1 MSSGFFPPLNPRPAV
16 AGLYA
21 PADQARRLPSIF
33 GGVGVG
39 WLGSLAGFLAD
50 LGRIPVPYT
59 LEIRQGE
66 TLVGAVALP
75 LPPSQVSYA
84 RPGSTDLAYTFGELP
99 YREPSLYRRLDIS
112 LAGPSGLA
120 PRAGNNRWGEIVWA
134 AGPELVREL
143 DAFLDLYQRTAA
155 RAAQEHLEQPDGVPA
170 PGAGA
175 LGAVEVDP
183 HQAAHGSG
191 EVVLVFRSLRDH
203 VHVRCEVRSWRVS
216 SNAGSSRLSSEWS
229 LDLHAYAPAAPVV
242 PRNFL
247 GYIADAALYVATLI
261 GGVNNTLAATDTILG
276 NVRGDLEVLR
286 APALALQQTARVFD
300 QLGARGGELAA
311 FPRTLVGDWVV
322 VAGEF
327 GEAWQTWLASG
338 SALSGLFDPATL
350 GIERS
355 AQEAA
360 RAQLLARPALGALG
374 GGAGTVEQAVA
385 RRERGVGQDLG
396 PVPVPQGAQER
407 GPAPRPYRLGPGDSL
422 AVVARR
428 FGVDVGELVRL
439 NAIRGGSLG
448 NGQPLG
454 PGVEILIPG
463 TASSAAGQ
471 GQGGYGVDLLLDL
484 GSGDLVLVETGR
496 GATAALVGG
505 PDLVEQAL
513 SVRYLT
519 QQGESR
525 AFPGYGLPGLVGE
538 PSSSLVAG
546 LLAVHAQEQA
556 LRDPRVGE
564 VRRCEVEDGGNV
576 FSVLMELVG
585 RDGAELAFVA
595 PLPMALEG

>member
-1 MSSGFFPPLNPRPAV
+1 VSSGFFPPLTPRPAV

-84 RPGSTDLAYTFGELP
+84 RPGATDLAYTFGELP
-99 YREPSLYRRLDIS
+99 YREPSLYRRLDVS
-112 LAGPSGLA
+112 LSGPSGLVQ
-120 PRAGNNRWGEIVWA
+120 RAGNNRWGEIVWA

-143 DAFLDLYQRTAA
+143 DAFLDLYQRTAS
-155 RAAQEHLEQPDGVPA
+155 RAAQEHLEQPDGPPVPA
-170 PGAGA
+170 VG
-175 LGAVEVDP
+175 VEADP
-183 HQAAHGSG
+183 HAAAHGSG
-191 EVVLVFRSLRDH
+191 DVALVFRSLRDH
-203 VHVRCEVRSWRVS
+203 VHVRCEVKSWRVS
-216 SNAGSSRLSSEWS
+216 SDASRSRLTSDWS
-229 LDLHAYAPAAPVV
+229 LELHAYAPAAPVV

-286 APALALQQTARVFD
+286 APALALQQTARLFD
-300 QLGARGGELAA
+300 QVGARGGDLAA
-311 FPRTLVGDWVV
+311 FPRTLVADWVA

-327 GEAWQTWLASG
+327 GTAWQTWLASG

-350 GIERS
+350 GLERT
-355 AQEAA
+355 AQQAA
-360 RAQLLARPALGALG
+360 RSQLLARPALGALG
-374 GGAGTVEQAVA
+374 GGAGAIEQAVV

-396 PVPVPQGAQER
+396 PAPVPQGAQER

-422 AVVARR
+422 TVVARR

-448 NGQPLG
+448 SGQPLG

-463 TASSAAGQ
+463 TATSAAGP
-471 GQGGYGVDLLLDL
+471 GQGGYGVDLVLDL
-484 GSGDLVLVETGR
+484 GTGDLVLEDTGR
-496 GATAALVGG
+496 GASLRLVSG

-519 QQGESR
+519 RQGESR

-538 PSSSLVAG
+538 PSSALVAG

-556 LRDPRVGE
+556 QRDPRVGE
-564 VRRCEVEDGGNV
+564 VRRCEVEDGGNT
-576 FSVLMELVG
+576 FSVLMEIAA
-585 RDGAELAFVA
+585 RDGAELAFTA